1 MFDQKVH
8 LKSLRVVQA
17 RGITRDNQFQLS
29 DLKNVNV
36 IYGRNGV
43 GKSTVGLAIYK
54 LLRPSDKL
62 LGKSAEVGGVV
73 CIGGTTLDLQVSV
86 SQGYASVGGV
96 QQDYP
101 DFKSAGEL
109 SRYRLALEELISE
122 DDVEFAKIIADET
135 RGGFDLRA
143 VAKRVDAREKPPR
156 PAKLEAEWK
165 NLHRLEEERR
175 EHQVDIAR
183 KEKRLATL
191 REDRAGLREK
201 LDLQDALKAARSAQ
215 KYKVQL
221 NELHRELGEFPETIG
236 RLSGGEAENLSELQM
251 QVAKAQSEVERCK
264 DTEEAMREEFE
275 ALKYLESVTRLDLS
289 RLEELQTQ
297 FTETQ
302 RKLETVRSQG
312 ASLEAEMCALA
323 SAFTGG
329 DSPEEFSD
337 RLGDIDLSELDTVY
351 PNYVRKQQ
359 QVWAAEGTLNHL
371 QTEVPKDIGAEELK
385 LRYHRLQ
392 DWCGAV
398 DEVQH
403 KPVANR
409 LTIASS
415 IVMFVWAL
423 VLGSTVSPYWFGAL
437 LAPLIFYILYRRVMR
452 GNEHRYPTRQQLEAA
467 EALRYPE
474 LTEWSSE
481 NVQTLMASLSDQI
494 QETVLN
500 QRKYQRYKRA
510 QENLQ
515 ADQRQFEDAKN
526 TLADAAARFGID
538 LTGLDSE
545 QKLLRLMNS
554 LVHWKAASA
563 KHSGVKATLIEL
575 EGFIESTKDL
585 IFRELEAF
593 QVDVGDSTTSYR
605 AEVSEAAVRL
615 ADFHDAQHRLVSAG
629 RATDLAKSG
638 VKQAQAQVEVLLK
651 KLGSASLTVSTL
663 EELEEQRAAY
673 ELLRQQ
679 RSEADT
685 LLREAQMTIDSC
697 PQVKLLNATQ
707 IDEHLD
713 ECDTAQ
719 ERLQLIT
726 EQIQEVH
733 TEIGVIQQG
742 TALADAMADK
752 DEKGFELRE
761 HFHDALDGL
770 AAYCLVDYLVK
781 ETEGENASL
790 VFEKAAANL
799 HRITGGKM
807 TLDVVVNEEGEEFVI
822 SDAIGVRRGLE
833 ALSVGERVQVLLAV
847 RLAFLSTGETSA
859 LPIVVDE
866 ALGTADDDRAHEM
879 IESFVKLALDGRQVF
894 YFTAQTDEV
903 EKWQAVLSRHE
914 GLDGKFIDLDEM
926 RSRTPND
933 NLDHTLAFV
942 ERNTVPEPSGMSH
955 AEYGKMLG
963 ISLPG
968 AREFSFSSLTLWAVL
983 DDVDDLY
990 GCWLR
995 RIRSV
1000 GMLEEVIRRHE
1011 MAPLDAE
1018 AARVAI
1024 IRARALEAAV
1034 EQYWS
1039 GRPAPL
1045 ELTDLEQS
1053 EAFPERWLDQIW
1065 SLAGTVGYDGAGLIE
1080 ALRRGEVKRWRQDYS
1095 DSLESSLR
1103 TTGRIVDRENA
1114 TADEIE
1120 SVASAVFVRE
1130 ELELD
1135 HEMPWLLTRL
1145 FQILG
1150 DYRSTG
1156 VTDG

>member
-1 MFDQKVH
+1 MFDEKVQ

-17 RGITRDNQFQLS
+17 RGITRDNQFELS
-29 DLKNVNV
+29 DLKNINV

-143 VAKRVDAREKPPR
+143 VAKLIDAREKPPR

-165 NLHRLEEERR
+165 DLHRLEEERR
-175 EHQVDIAR
+175 EHQDDIAR
-183 KEKRLATL
+183 KENRLATL
-191 REDRAGLREK
+191 RENRAGLREK
-201 LDLQDALKAARSAQ
+201 LDLQDALKAAESAK
-215 KYKVQL
+215 KYEVRL
-221 NELHRELGEFPETIG
+221 NELRRELDEFPETIA
-236 RLSGGEAENLSELQM
+236 RLTGGEAENLSDLQK
-251 QVAKAQSEVERCK
+251 QVEKAHLEVERCK
-264 DTEEAMREEFE
+264 DTEEGVREEFE
-275 ALKYLESVTRLDLS
+275 ALKYLESVSRLDLA

-297 FTETQ
+297 FAETQ
-302 RKLETVRSQG
+302 RNLEAVRSQQS
-312 ASLEAEMCALA
+312 SLEAEMRALA
-323 SAFTGG
+323 SAFKGG

-337 RLGDIDLSELDTVY
+337 RLGDDDLSELDTVY

-359 QVWAAEGTLNHL
+359 QVWEAEGTLSHL
-371 QTEVPKDIGAEELK
+371 QADVPKDIGAEELK

-403 KPVANR
+403 KPITNK

-415 IVMFVWAL
+415 VVMFVWAL
-423 VLGSTVSPYWFGAL
+423 VLGGTVHWLWLGAL
-437 LAPLIFYILYRRVMR
+437 LAPLTFYILYRRVT
-452 GNEHRYPTRQQLEAA
+452 HRSEQNYPTRQEIEAA
-467 EALRYPE
+467 ETLRYPE
-474 LTEWSSE
+474 LTEWSPE
-481 NVQTLMASLSDQI
+481 NVQRLMGSLSDQI
-494 QETVLN
+494 QETVLD

-510 QENLQ
+510 EETLQ
-515 ADQRQFEDAKN
+515 DCQRQFEDAKN
-526 TLADAAARFGID
+526 TLADAANRFGIE
-538 LTGLDSE
+538 LAGLDSE

-554 LVHWKAASA
+554 LVHWKAALA
-563 KHSGVKATLIEL
+563 KLSGVQATLAEL
-575 EGFIESTKDL
+575 EGVSESMKDL
-585 IFRELEAF
+585 ILRELAAF
-593 QVDVGDSTTSYR
+593 QVDVSDSSSSYR
-605 AEVSEAAVRL
+605 AEVSEAVVRL
-615 ADFHDAQHRLVSAG
+615 GEFHDAQNRLVSAG
-629 RATDLAKSG
+629 RATDFAKSG
-638 VKQAQAQVEVLLK
+638 VKQAQGQVEVLLK
-651 KLGSASLTVSTL
+651 KLGSASLTVSEL
-663 EELEEQRAAY
+663 EALEEQRAGY

-679 RSEADT
+679 RAEADT
-685 LLREAQMTIDSC
+685 LLREAQMIIDLR
-697 PQVKLLNATQ
+697 PQVKLLSETQ
-707 IDEHLD
+707 IEEHLD
-713 ECDTAQ
+713 DCDTAQ

-781 ETEGENASL
+781 ETEGENTSL

-914 GLDGKFIDLDEM
+914 GLDGKFIDLDEI

-933 NLDHTLAFV
+933 KLDHTLAFV
-942 ERNTVPEPSGMSH
+942 ERNTVPEPSEMSH

-963 ISLPG
+963 IRLPA
-968 AREFSFSSLTLWAVL
+968 ARDFSFSSLTLWAVL

-990 GCWLR
+990 CCWLR

-1000 GMLEEVIRRHE
+1000 GMLEEVIRRRE
-1011 MAPLDAE
+1011 LDPLDAE

-1039 GRPAPL
+1039 GRAAPL
-1045 ELTDLEQS
+1045 ELADLEQCD
-1053 EAFPERWLDQIW
+1053 AFPERWLDQIW
-1065 SLAGTVGYDGAGLIE
+1065 SLAATVGYDGAGLIE

-1095 DSLESSLR
+1095 DSLESSFR
-1103 TTGRIVDRENA
+1103 STGRIVDREIA

-1120 SVASAVFVRE
+1120 SVASAVLVRGKL
-1130 ELELD
+1130 ELE